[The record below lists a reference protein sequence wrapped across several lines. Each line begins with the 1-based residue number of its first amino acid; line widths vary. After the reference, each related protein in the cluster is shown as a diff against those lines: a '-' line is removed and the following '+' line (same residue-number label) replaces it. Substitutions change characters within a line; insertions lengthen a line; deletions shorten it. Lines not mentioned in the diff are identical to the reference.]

1 MKIWVDPIKEA
12 PKGYEWCKSVNETV
26 ELIAKTSLAYNQELL
41 TALPIIAMDDYER
54 SKIKD
59 LVLNHCIEI
68 IDMSHDAADMK
79 SDGGNYINILYWLE
93 EVGPKFPV
101 KIRIHSD
108 HPMNPIGVQMIRSVI
123 NRNGWT
129 ELSNCTNCHT
139 CEYEHYEAYDEICAR
154 CENCN
159 GYTEKK
165 TITNRDWLNSLSNKE
180 YVEFLCSDEFDI
192 LKRSFTQ
199 TDIGLYEWLNKP
211 TDKKIIRK

>member
-12 PKGYEWCKSVNETV
+12 PEGYVWCKTVNGVIELISKTSLCYDQ
-26 ELIAKTSLAYNQELL
+26 ELIAE
-41 TALPIIAMDDYER
+41 LPITAMDDYKR
-54 SKIKD
+54 NKIKQ

-68 IDMSHDAADMK
+68 IDMSHDAADKK

-93 EVGPKFPV
+93 EVGPRFPV

-108 HPMNPIGVQMIRSVI
+108 HPMNPIGVQVIRDVI
-123 NRNGWT
+123 RRNNWT
-129 ELSNCTNCHT
+129 ELPSCKNCDT
-139 CEYEHYEAYDEICAR
+139 CQYKHYEPYDEICAR

-159 GYTEKK
+159 GYVEKQ
-165 TITNRDWLNSLSNKE
+165 IMTNRDWLDSLSNKE
-180 YVEFLCSDEFDI
+180 YVEFLCSNEFDT

-199 TDIGLYEWLNKP
+199 TDTGLYEWMNKP